1 MMMMMYT
8 MVQMK
13 KAIPVLLLLSMM
25 SVWATVPTV
34 LSLPPVVHVDTE
46 VTTNFAFSAWEPR
59 QRQFAYELAFEATP
73 SNNFEV
79 AFGRDDN
86 GVLSR
91 AEADFIVGWD
101 CGEWFA
107 SVALRT
113 NEEGAVASTNLVACD
128 VQPMGTRRLRVVFT
142 TGRAGAV
149 RAASAQLCAP
159 GVTNELFAAP
169 FAWPYDPH
177 WNRVRLTA
185 RGFDEPSA
193 SFCSQTTP
201 DGSTIT
207 LR

>member
-1 MMMMMYT
+1 
-8 MVQMK
+8 MK
-13 KAIPVLLLLSMM
+13 KILCMPTIVFSLGSAFGAPMARTELPLSEL
-25 SVWATVPTV
+25 A
-34 LSLPPVVHVDTE
+34 DTE

-79 AFGRDDN
+79 AFGRGDK

-107 SVALRT
+107 SVASRT
-113 NEEGAVASTNLVACD
+113 NEEGTVASTNLVARD

>member
-1 MMMMMYT
+1 MGKMMT
-8 MVQMK
+8 
-13 KAIPVLLLLSMM
+13 LLLIMFSLESAFGAPMARTELPLSEF
-25 SVWATVPTV
+25 A
-34 LSLPPVVHVDTE
+34 DTE
-46 VTTNFAFSAWEPR
+46 FTTNFAFSAWEPR

-107 SVALRT
+107 SVASRT
-113 NEEGAVASTNLVACD
+113 NEEGAVASTNLVARD
-128 VQPMGTRRLRVVFT
+128 VQPMGSRRLRVVFT

-177 WNRVRLTA
+177 WNRVHLTA

>member
-1 MMMMMYT
+1 MK
-8 MVQMK
+8 MVC
-13 KAIPVLLLLSMM
+13 LLGVILFLGTSFAALSTR
-25 SVWATVPTV
+25 VALP
-34 LSLPPVVHVDTE
+34 LSDYADTE
-46 VTTNFAFSAWEPR
+46 VTTNLAFTAWEPR

-79 AFGRDDN
+79 AFGRGDN

-101 CGEWFA
+101 SGEWFA
-107 SVALRT
+107 RVGCRT
-113 NEEGAVASTNLVACD
+113 VGETEIAATNLVAQD
-128 VQPMGTRRLRVVFT
+128 TEPAGERRLRVVFT
-142 TGRAGAV
+142 TGRAGVV
-149 RAASAQLCAP
+149 RAASAQLCVP

-169 FAWPYDPH
+169 FAWPYDPG

-185 RGFDEPSA
+185 RGFDTPTACFS
-193 SFCSQTTP
+193 SKTTT

>member
-1 MMMMMYT
+1 
-8 MVQMK
+8 MK
-13 KAIPVLLLLSMM
+13 KILCMPTIVFSLGSAFGAPMARTELPLSEF
-25 SVWATVPTV
+25 A
-34 LSLPPVVHVDTE
+34 DTE

-79 AFGRDDN
+79 AFGRGDN

-107 SVALRT
+107 RVGCRT
-113 NEEGAVASTNLVACD
+113 VGETEIAATNLVAQD
-128 VQPMGTRRLRVVFT
+128 TEPAGERRLRVVFT
-142 TGRAGAV
+142 TGRAGVV
-149 RAASAQLCAP
+149 RAASAQLCVP

-169 FAWPYDPH
+169 FAWPYDPG

-185 RGFDEPSA
+185 RGFDTPTACFS
-193 SFCSQTTP
+193 SKTTT

-207 LR
+207 LK

>member
-1 MMMMMYT
+1 
-8 MVQMK
+8 MK
-13 KAIPVLLLLSMM
+13 CAVIVLSFFFSVPVSARLATSADLLLSDF
-25 SVWATVPTV
+25 A
-34 LSLPPVVHVDTE
+34 DTE

-79 AFGRDDN
+79 AFGRGGT

-101 CGEWFA
+101 CGEWFV
-107 SVALRT
+107 SVASHT
-113 NEEGAVASTNLVACD
+113 NEEGTVASTNLVACD
-128 VQPMGTRRLRVVFT
+128 VQPMGSRRLRVVFT

-185 RGFDEPSA
+185 RGFDTPTACFS
-193 SFCSQTTP
+193 SKTTP

>member
-1 MMMMMYT
+1 MRKILT
-8 MVQMK
+8 ES
-13 KAIPVLLLLSMM
+13 II
-25 SVWATVPTV
+25 V
-34 LSLPPVVHVDTE
+34 LSFGSAFGAPMARTELPLSPFPDTE

-86 GVLSR
+86 GVFSR
-91 AEADFIVGWD
+91 EETDFTVGWD

-107 SVALRT
+107 SVASHT
-113 NEEGAVASTNLVACD
+113 NEEGTVASTNLIARD

-142 TGRAGAV
+142 MGRAGAV
-149 RAASAQLCAP
+149 RAASAQLCVP
-159 GVTNELFAAP
+159 GATNELFAAP

-185 RGFDEPSA
+185 RGFDTPTA
-193 SFCSQTTP
+193 CFSFQTTP

>member
-1 MMMMMYT
+1 
-8 MVQMK
+8 MK
-13 KAIPVLLLLSMM
+13 NMKVSVFVFLLIFVSSLL
-25 SVWATVPTV
+25 ALPAKRITLP
-34 LSLPPVVHVDTE
+34 LSDFADTE
-46 VTTNFAFSAWEPR
+46 VTTNLAFMAWEPR

-107 SVALRT
+107 SVASRT
-113 NEEGAVASTNLVACD
+113 NEEGAVASTNLVARD
-128 VQPMGTRRLRVVFT
+128 VQPMGSRRLRVVFT

-185 RGFDEPSA
+185 RGFDTPTACFS
-193 SFCSQTTP
+193 SKTTP